1 MSVSKLLLRL
11 LNVSG
16 SIPRTANVV
25 MRTFRHLF
33 ISFAI
38 IIGLQ
43 SFCRAQSYYFRH
55 FTTDDGLSHNTVF
68 SVIQDR
74 KGFIWLGTKDGL
86 NRFDGF
92 NFKKFINIHHQ
103 FGSIGDDQIH
113 ALCEDAGD
121 KIWLATGRG
130 LYQFDPQQENF
141 SKLVLKPSKY
151 ISGVISDGKKS
162 IWFLAADTLYR
173 YNTKNKRLVNYNIQA
188 SCISINEKQQVL
200 IGNARGQVLQFNPVN
215 GQIKRFL
222 VISEKLPASQK
233 NITSVVQGAGDIIV
247 GTGKLGL
254 LSFNPFTGKSTAL
267 IRRNQDGTAVN
278 VRAVVLGEPGK
289 FWVATESGVFI
300 YDAHTKTTTVFQKDQ
315 ADPYALN
322 DNAIYAFCRDRDGG
336 MWIGTYFGGLNYYT
350 AKNSR
355 FRKYYHLDKRNS
367 ITGNAISAICEDQ
380 QHHIWIG
387 TEDAGISCLDVKRGD
402 FRNFRPDGRPN
413 SLGNSNVHSMFV
425 AGNKLFAGLLD
436 HGVEVLDINTG
447 LITERYNEVGEPNV
461 GNSNFVLCLLRSKL
475 GKIYLGT
482 VGINAG
488 LYEFN
493 QQTKRITDVSGFRYR
508 DGVFSLIEDHLGRLW
523 VGSPNKGV
531 FYYDGRTGKTVNIKF
546 GDSTGLTEATVH
558 CIYEDSKYNLWFGTE
573 GGGVIKLNRDG
584 ITRTRYTTSSGLSSN
599 YIFRIVEDDNHH
611 IWMSSVK
618 GLMRMDGAS
627 GKISTYT
634 RDNGLI
640 TDQFNYSSSYRAADG
655 SIYFGS
661 IKGLVAFHPEDFNQV
676 LKPPP
681 LYLTTLEINN
691 EVVLGGKKDSPLN
704 SSISYTDD
712 IVLAHDQN
720 NVNLEFAALDYSAA
734 KAIKYRYRLRGLSDA
749 WIYLSRNRKVY
760 FTGLTPG
767 KYIFEYAAESNTGEW
782 TTAIKRVPLQILPPL
797 YLTNIAYLLYALT
810 AFWIGYY
817 LFIRYKR
824 YINNQ
829 HRRKL
834 EQYEHEKSQEI
845 YQSKIN
851 FFTNIAH
858 ELRTPLTLIKLPLDQ
873 LNTVSGFGEN
883 VKENL
888 TMINKNTNR
897 LIELT
902 NQLLDFRKS
911 DQENLRL
918 IFVKTNINTLLEDIY
933 ADFQIIAQQKKLD
946 YQLELPK
953 HITLHAHLD
962 IEAFKKIIV
971 NLLSNAFK
979 YAERTVTIRMVPI
992 NSEDDFFSLQIINDG
1007 LLIPEKYHEKVFE
1020 PFFRINENDK
1030 NSGSGIGLSLARSL
1044 ALMHNGTLTL
1054 TTNAQVNVFT
1064 VDLPLHQQT
1073 EIDFMDEREADTD
1086 QLSGATES
1094 KLSAQG
1100 LTTVLLVEDHADILK
1115 YIGRELQGE
1124 YFILMANDGVEALEI
1139 LENHPVQLVV
1149 SDIMMPRMDGL
1160 ELCRRIK
1167 TDLTYSHIPVILLT
1181 AKNSVDS
1188 RIEGLGTGADAY
1200 IDKPFSMSHLEIQ
1213 IKSLLR
1219 NRKLVKEHF
1228 ARSPLSQIK
1237 GVAYSKIDVSFLEQ
1251 LTNAVSSRLS
1261 DSVLDV
1267 ELLSK
1272 TMNMSRPTLYRK
1284 IKALTNM
1291 TPSAFIALY
1300 RLKQAAEL
1308 LAAKQYKINEIA
1320 FMVGYNSPANFTRDF
1335 QKQFGMT
1342 PSVYIKELS

>member
-1 MSVSKLLLRL
+1 MV
-11 LNVSG
+11 
-16 SIPRTANVV
+16 
-25 MRTFRHLF
+25 
-33 ISFAI
+33 
-38 IIGLQ
+38 IGLQ
-43 SFCRAQSYYFRH
+43 SFCQAQGYYFRH

-113 ALCEDAGD
+113 ALCKDAGD

-151 ISGVISDGKKS
+151 ISGVISDGKQC

-173 YNTKNKRLVNYNIQA
+173 YNTKSKRLVNYNIQA

-200 IGNARGQVLQFNPVN
+200 IGNARGEVLQFNPVN
-215 GQIKRFL
+215 GQIKRFS
-222 VISEKLPASQK
+222 VVDEKLPASQK
-233 NITSVVQGAGDIIV
+233 NISSVLEGTDGIIV
-247 GTGKLGL
+247 GTNKLGL
-254 LSFNPFTGKSTAL
+254 LAFNRSTGKSTPL
-267 IRRNQDGTAVN
+267 IRRNKDGTAVN
-278 VRAVVLGEPGK
+278 VRYVLQGEHGE
-289 FWVATESGVFI
+289 FWAATESGVFI
-300 YDAHTKTTTVFQKDQ
+300 YHASTKTATVFQKDQ
-315 ADPYALN
+315 ADPYAVN

-367 ITGNAISAICEDQ
+367 ITGNAVSAICEDQ

-387 TEDAGISCLDVKRGD
+387 TEDAGISRLDVKTGG
-402 FRNFRPDGRPN
+402 FRNFRPDGHPR
-413 SLGNSNVHSMFV
+413 SLGNSNVHSMFI
-425 AGNKLFAGLLD
+425 AGNQLFAGLLD
-436 HGVEVLDINTG
+436 HGIEVLDINTG
-447 LITERYNEVGEPNV
+447 LITERHNEVGEAEV
-461 GNSNFVLCLLRSKL
+461 GNSNFVLCLLKSKR

-493 QQTKRITDVSGFRYR
+493 QKTRKITDVPGFRYR
-508 DGVFSLIEDHLGRLW
+508 DGVFSLIEDHLGRIW
-523 VGSPNKGV
+523 IGSPNKGV
-531 FYYDGRTGKTVNIKF
+531 FYHDLRTGKTVNMKF
-546 GDSTGLTEATVH
+546 GDRAGLTEATIH
-558 CIYEDSKYNLWFGTE
+558 CIFEDSQYNLWFGTE

-599 YIFRIVEDDNHH
+599 YVFRIVEDGNHH

-618 GLMRMDGAS
+618 GLMRMDSAT

-634 RDNGLI
+634 QDNGLI
-640 TDQFNYSSSYRAADG
+640 TDQFNYSSSYTAANG
-655 SIYFGS
+655 TIYFGS
-661 IKGLVAFHPEDFNQV
+661 IKGLIAFHPDDFNHL

-691 EVVLGGKKDSPLN
+691 KVVLGGEKGSPLN
-704 SSISYTDD
+704 SSISYTDHF
-712 IVLAHDQN
+712 VLTHDQN

-734 KAIKYRYRLRGLSDA
+734 KAIKYRYRLSGLSDS
-749 WIYLSRNRKVY
+749 WVYLNRNRKVY
-760 FTGLTPG
+760 FTGLAPG
-767 KYIFEYAAESNTGEW
+767 KYVFEYAAESNTGEW
-782 TTAIKRVPLQILPPL
+782 NTEVKKVNILIQPPL
-797 YLTNIAYLLYALT
+797 YLTNVAYLIYTLSV
-810 AFWIGYY
+810 FWIVYY
-817 LFIRYKR
+817 LFMRYKG

-829 HRRKL
+829 HRIKL
-834 EQYEHEKSQEI
+834 EQYEYEKSQEI

-873 LNTVSGFGEN
+873 LNTLSGFGDK

-888 TMINKNTNR
+888 IMINKNTNR

-933 ADFQIIAQQKKLD
+933 ADFQIIAKQKKLD

-953 HITLHAHLD
+953 YITLHAHLD
-962 IEAFKKIIV
+962 IEAFKKIMI

-992 NSEDDFFSLQIINDG
+992 NSEDDFFSLQVINDG

-1044 ALMHNGTLTL
+1044 ALMHNGMLKL
-1054 TTNAQVNVFT
+1054 NTNSQFNVFT
-1064 VDLPLHQQT
+1064 LDLPLLQQT
-1073 EIDFMDEREADTD
+1073 EIDMMAEHTDDAD
-1086 QLSGATES
+1086 QLSGITES
-1094 KLSAQG
+1094 KASAQG
-1100 LTTVLLVEDHADILK
+1100 LMTVLLVEDHTDILK
-1115 YIGRELQGE
+1115 YIVRELQGE
-1124 YFILMANDGVEALEI
+1124 YFFLTANDGVEALEI

-1160 ELCRRIK
+1160 ELCRSIK

-1219 NRKLVKEHF
+1219 NRQLVKEHF

-1342 PSVYIKELS
+1342 PSVYMKELS